1 MSARYLAYALA
12 LSPVLFV
19 TVVVVLSRV
28 GVDPDEKEEILRQLE
43 ESIAESEWATML
55 ASRMATTP
63 ETQKL
68 VAKALGRRLARS
80 FFREVKPLLK

>member
-1 MSARYLAYALA
+1 VSARYLAYALA
-12 LSPVLFV
+12 LSPVLLV
-19 TVVVVLSRV
+19 TVVVVLSKV
-28 GVDPDEKEEILRQLE
+28 GVDPDGEDEILSKLE

-68 VAKALGRRLARS
+68 VARALARRLARS